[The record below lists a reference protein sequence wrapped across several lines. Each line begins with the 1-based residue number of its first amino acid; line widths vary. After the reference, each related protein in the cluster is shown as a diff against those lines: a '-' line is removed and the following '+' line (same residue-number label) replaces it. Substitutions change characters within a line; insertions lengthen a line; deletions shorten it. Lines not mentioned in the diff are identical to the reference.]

1 MWPTWTCC
9 KIYSPNLRS
18 CGFLLNWL
26 DFTREYSPN
35 NSKCVTQC
43 NADFLFFLVKKSWD
57 ELKYFWLVHQH
68 KCCQL
73 RWICNKQYSFKLCLQ
88 IICSSP
94 NSYIFPWF
102 LICKNI
108 TFLSKWMLFCQIKLE
123 VDQILCWSNV
133 WSCETMVKLS
143 EEEMGG
149 MPFQPL
155 ASYCSQ
161 QKERD
166 GRKEWVNGL
175 HCGQQQQ
182 LSFAIYPT
190 IPKGSAVWC
199 CHDDPFPLPKLERV
213 IAREKERCRGR
224 SDW

>member
-1 MWPTWTCC
+1 MANLNLLRNLLREILT
-9 KIYSPNLRS
+9 PNLRS

-35 NSKCVTQC
+35 NSKCVTHC
-43 NADFLFFLVKKSWD
+43 NAVFFFFLVKKSWD
-57 ELKYFWLVHQH
+57 ELKYFWVVHQH

-149 MPFQPL
+149 CPFSL
-155 ASYCSQ
+155 LHRTVVS
-161 QKERD
+161 
-166 GRKEWVNGL
+166 RK
-175 HCGQQQQ
+175 
-182 LSFAIYPT
+182 
-190 IPKGSAVWC
+190 
-199 CHDDPFPLPKLERV
+199 
-213 IAREKERCRGR
+213 REMEGR
-224 SDW
+224 SEWMAYTAASSSNSASRSIPQSPRALQCGVAMTTRFLFPNWSEW